1 MLYCYLSRRV
11 CSIIKF
17 FFFFFKVLFSFLL
30 LWVFFLA
37 IFYALKLCRF
47 SSPPPHHHRLIIII
61 MSLAFD
67 EYGRPFL
74 IVKVPTLAVPEYAH
88 DHRLRVF
95 APAPFSRRFF
105 FAL

>member
-11 CSIIKF
+11 CSIIK
-17 FFFFFKVLFSFLL
+17 FFFFKVLFSFLL

-47 SSPPPHHHRLIIII
+47 SSPPPPPHRLLLI

-74 IVKVPTLAVPEYAH
+74 IVKVPTPAVPEYSH